1 MFIEEITTISPET
14 NVSGSTNITAWKVF
28 KYGVFSGPYFPVC
41 SPNTGKYGS
50 QKSLSLNT
58 FHAVITRTT
67 LELSKD
73 EFKKSIVRNHYYT
86 NLSFSIIKEVGKF
99 AMINGIKSTVD
110 PFSKLLSKHS
120 FKRITANTRKIKLMT
135 TGEKIV
141 LLKYQV
147 EKIS

>member
-1 MFIEEITTISPET
+1 M
-14 NVSGSTNITAWKVF
+14 
-28 KYGVFSGPYFPVC
+28 
-41 SPNTGKYGS
+41 
-50 QKSLSLNT
+50 
-58 FHAVITRTT
+58 
-67 LELSKD
+67 
-73 EFKKSIVRNHYYT
+73 
-86 NLSFSIIKEVGKF
+86 KEVEKF
-99 AMINGIKSTVD
+99 AMINGIKSAID